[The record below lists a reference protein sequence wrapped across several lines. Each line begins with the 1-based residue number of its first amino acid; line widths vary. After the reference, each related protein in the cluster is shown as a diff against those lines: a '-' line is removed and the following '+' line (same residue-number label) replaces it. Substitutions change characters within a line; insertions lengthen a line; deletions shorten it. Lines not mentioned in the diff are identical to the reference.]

1 MALAKPIVTEVVQ
14 TEAEAESSLLS
25 LIDPGVSPE
34 AVPSPAELPAS
45 LVAAQLVEL
54 DEEART
60 ATLRVGTAVARAV
73 LDGAVDLSVMR
84 TALARR
90 ERVIAQREAAGWL
103 VVGALRTAAT
113 PGVDEGDDFI
123 IKARRVAV
131 QAAHEFSVVSG
142 AASLVLRAYGQVETL
157 AEDITSRA
165 AGLHKLIGRMIRLN

>member
-1 MALAKPIVTEVVQ
+1 MALVKPTVTEVV
-14 TEAEAESSLLS
+14 EAEAESSLLS
-25 LIDPGVSPE
+25 LVE
-34 AVPSPAELPAS
+34 AAPAPTEVPAS
-45 LVAAQLVEL
+45 LVAAQIVEL
-54 DEEART
+54 DGETRT
-60 ATLRVGTAVARAV
+60 AMLRVGASVARAA
-73 LDGAVDLSVMR
+73 LDGAVELAVMR
-84 TALARR
+84 TALARG

-113 PGVDEGDDFI
+113 PGVDEGDDFV